1 MAPRSKKSKVATEP
15 AESPTASKA
24 DAVEVINPSESADM
38 NSKSKERQEKFKQLR
53 VRLNRSA
60 AENKQEMFAEFRRQ
74 KTDPAAVARLERKQA
89 DAEFELAKEEAKD
102 EGEDFERKR
111 AWDWTI
117 EESENWDE
125 RIERKK
131 KAKES
136 VQFAD
141 YAQSAERAYE
151 RELRNFKPDL
161 EAYNLQ
167 KKMALQKSGQLI
179 KSDDGQLITLDG
191 ENSFYGD
198 INSLDFTDNKPP
210 KEAIDRLATSIR
222 KADEQRIR
230 KSRRTVDDGGDFM
243 SINDKNRKFNAKLSR
258 YYDKY
263 TKEIRDSF
271 ERGTAM

>member
-1 MAPRSKKSKVATEP
+1 
-15 AESPTASKA
+15 
-24 DAVEVINPSESADM
+24 
-38 NSKSKERQEKFKQLR
+38 
-53 VRLNRSA
+53 
-60 AENKQEMFAEFRRQ
+60 MFAEFRRQ
-74 KTDPAAVARLERKQA
+74 KTDPAAVARLERKKA

-117 EESENWDE
+117 EESEKWDE
-125 RIERKK
+125 HLERKR

-141 YAQSAERAYE
+141 YAQAAERAYE
-151 RELRNFKPDL
+151 RELRDFKPDL
-161 EAYNLQ
+161 EVYNLQ
-167 KKMALQKSGQLI
+167 KKMALEKSGQLT
-179 KSDDGQLITLDG
+179 KSEDGQLISLDG

-198 INSLDFTDNKPP
+198 INSLDFSDNKPP
-210 KEAIDRLATSIR
+210 KEAIDRLVNNIR

-230 KSRRTVDDGGDFM
+230 KSRRTVDDSGDFM
-243 SINDKNRKFNAKLSR
+243 SSKYHSVYGIINILTICLVNGKNRKFNAKLSR